1 MADPAQTI
9 LLVVILILSIL
20 LVVLG
25 IQVFLILRDL
35 RETIAKANKVLDDA
49 GQIAQSVS
57 APVSTISS
65 ILMGI
70 KTGAI
75 ASSIFSKKGKKEK
88 E

>member
-70 KTGAI
+70 NTGAI